1 MGTSSIKFFRLNAVR
16 TQNDRRSDFIL
27 HGLLRARQESL
38 EAASAKFLAWDAG

>member
-27 HGLLRARQESL
+27 HGLRARQESL